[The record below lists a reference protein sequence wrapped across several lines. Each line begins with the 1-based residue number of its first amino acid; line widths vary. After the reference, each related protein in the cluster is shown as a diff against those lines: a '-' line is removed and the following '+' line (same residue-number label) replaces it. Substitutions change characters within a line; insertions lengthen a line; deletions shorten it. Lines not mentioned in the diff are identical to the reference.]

1 MKILSRLFLRYPLK
15 KDPLWFTLSFL
26 FIWVLSVIVL
36 FKNHEI
42 WRDEADVWLMARDL
56 PYENWISYSRH
67 SGHPLFFNFIISLFA
82 KQDFPSVALLYLN
95 LLMGLIAG
103 FLVFRFSPLPILLRS
118 FIPFSVLFLYEFPV
132 IARNYSMG
140 VCFLFLFLLF
150 YKNQKTSFKILGW
163 FLLFL
168 STQVHVL
175 FFLLASG
182 FGILSL
188 ESLFKKS
195 KKTLIDLIPV
205 ILLSLA
211 IPLILIQIWP
221 PEDAQM
227 DLSGSKE
234 RWIRSSITTQYLL
247 FPSLVPWAKTSLVT
261 CMSLFILIGGFWMEK
276 DYIMVVAFGLFLLC
290 FFLFF
295 HFVYASGIRHVGI
308 EWVGILAYYW
318 MGQIRKKNYSH
329 NQSYFSTFSVAIL
342 LFSTLSYTYYFFQ
355 HSIQD
360 LYYPFSGS
368 KDVSTF
374 FLSEPT
380 KKDRP
385 FKIAGHYPDS
395 AKTVLFYLSSD
406 TRMIFPALGREGSHM
421 FWNKE
426 MKITEKKKYNW
437 EEWDEV
443 WKPDYYLFTLESL
456 NFILYQNQPI
466 GLANYPKNFLLI
478 QPNKSPVYLDLKERF
493 IIFKR
498 IN

>member
-1 MKILSRLFLRYPLK
+1 LKILSRLFLGYSLK

-26 FIWVLSVIVL
+26 LVWVLSVIIL
-36 FKNHEI
+36 FENHEI
-42 WRDEADVWLMARDL
+42 WRDEADAWLMARDL
-56 PYENWISYSRH
+56 PYENWISFSRH
-67 SGHPLFFNFIISLFA
+67 SGHPLFFYLILSLFA
-82 KQDFPSVALLYLN
+82 KQGFPSVTLLYVN
-95 LLMGLIAG
+95 LLISLFTG

-140 VCFLFLFLLF
+140 VCFVFLFLLF

-163 FLLFL
+163 FFLFL
-168 STQVHVL
+168 ATQVHVL

-188 ESLFKKS
+188 ESLLKKS
-195 KKTLIDLIPV
+195 RKTLIDLIPV

-221 PEDAQM
+221 PQDAQM
-227 DLSGSKE
+227 DWSGSNE

-247 FPSLVPWAKTSLVT
+247 FPSLVPWAKTTLAT
-261 CMSLFILIGGFWMEK
+261 CIGLLILFGGFWMEK

-329 NQSYFSTFSVAIL
+329 NQSHFSTFSVVIL
-342 LFSTLSYTYYFFQ
+342 LISTLSYTYYFFQ

-368 KDVSTF
+368 KEVSTF

-421 FWNKE
+421 FWDRAMRESGNK
-426 MKITEKKKYNW
+426 MYKW
-437 EEWDEV
+437 EEWEEI
-443 WKPDYYLFTLESL
+443 WKPDYYLFSIDSL
-456 NFILYQNQPI
+456 KLILYQNQPMSDT
-466 GLANYPKNFLLI
+466 NFPKNFIPI
-478 QPNKSPVYLDLKERF
+478 QPNNSSFYLDPTEKF